1 LLRKEVLDNNRVRV
15 TFEVSRTIW
24 ADHIALVGDFNNWN
38 TRTCFLQQTHADK
51 DWHISLDLEAGHSY
65 RFRYLVDG
73 QEWMDDDHADGYEVN
88 PYGGVD
94 CVVST

>member
-1 LLRKEVLDNNRVRV
+1 MLKKEDLGNNRVRV

-24 ADHIALVGDFNNWN
+24 ADHIALVGDFNDWD
-38 TRTCFLQQTHADK
+38 THTCSLQQTHGDE

-73 QEWMDDDHADGYEVN
+73 QEWMDDDHADGYVVN